1 MVVLREVEAPMAWPR
16 SDQLLVMKAK
26 IKKKKKKNTAGHPVS
41 LICSATL
48 SEDSTLPLPAV
59 LS

>member
-1 MVVLREVEAPMAWPR
+1 MVVLPDVEAPMAWPR

-26 IKKKKKKNTAGHPVS
+26 MKKNKKNTAGHPVS

>member
-26 IKKKKKKNTAGHPVS
+26 MKKKKKNTAGHPVS